1 MLLRALF
8 WIGLV
13 SLMLPQEPDLG
24 IGDTGRDAPASS
36 TGHPVDKHSPCTGS
50 CAQGLWNLAA
60 FHALGMRSMDEVSA
74 DLDAH
79 RTKF

>member
-24 IGDTGRDAPASS
+24 IGDAGRDAPASNAGRPTDS
-36 TGHPVDKHSPCTGS
+36 HGPCTRS
-50 CAQGLWNLAA
+50 CAQGLWSLAA
-60 FHALGMRSMDEVSA
+60 FHALGMRSMDEVRA

-79 RTKF
+79 RTKL